1 MAKNII
7 LVGRPGVGKTT
18 LVKKLLT
25 CLGSRAGGFYT
36 GEIRRDGKRVG
47 FDITTTFGESGILAH
62 IDAESPHRVGKYR
75 VNVKNLDDIA
85 VVAIRKALESCP
97 TVVIDEVAR
106 MELFSEAF
114 RGATREALDS
124 SKQVVATMQQ
134 RKEPFLEDIKR
145 REDVEALRVTT
156 ENRDSLV
163 QEVLARLGLES

>member
-18 LVKKLLT
+18 LVKKLLAR
-25 CLGSRAGGFYT
+25 LGSRAGGFYT

-62 IDAESPHRVGKYR
+62 IDATSPHRVGKYR
-75 VNVKNLDDIA
+75 VNVKDLDGIA
-85 VVAIRKALESCP
+85 VVAVLRALKRCP
-97 TVVIDEVAR
+97 TVVIDEVAK
-106 MELFSEAF
+106 MELFSEKF
-114 RGATREALDS
+114 RGAVREALDS
-124 SKQVVATMQQ
+124 SKRVVATMQQ
-134 RKEPFLEDIKR
+134 RKAPFLEEIKR
-145 REDVEALRVTT
+145 RKDVEEIRVTV